1 VKLIEEILLV
11 IILLVCSVKELKFTV
26 VSVELK
32 NVRDEYP
39 VALLE
44 VPFATNIMEVE

>member
-1 VKLIEEILLV
+1 MEDRLLP
-11 IILLVCSVKELKFTV
+11 VKELMLIAVV